1 MSSDGCFRGK
11 YVLADPATPPP
22 YQLPQAH
29 PYVADVTSPYLSKR
43 CAGNEDWEDWRWA
56 PSSSQCAAELRGRQY
71 YDVCARLR
79 GRWGDSAAGLG
90 HRFAAAWVRVRAAFG
105 DG

>member
-1 MSSDGCFRGK
+1 MSSDECFRGK
-11 YVLADPATPPP
+11 YALADHATPPP

-71 YDVCARLR
+71 YDVCAQLR
-79 GRWGDSAAGLG
+79 G
-90 HRFAAAWVRVRAAFG
+90 RFAAAWVRVRAAFG